1 MVMKESEQQEIIAAA
16 KFLEDKGYKRNV
28 NEYFITYSND
38 AIDFLVGYER
48 YYDEQGDIN
57 IKFKNKKNKFYS
69 VTWIVVVREGVKAIQ
84 QDKESHLLFLLSYVR
99 DHYDTLMQ
107 FDYCEESIQL
117 VDVYIHNEMQ
127 KQGDLL

>member
-1 MVMKESEQQEIIAAA
+1 MQNIWKEI
-16 KFLEDKGYKRNV
+16 
-28 NEYFITYSND
+28 
-38 AIDFLVGYER
+38 
-48 YYDEQGDIN
+48 
-57 IKFKNKKNKFYS
+57 KKNKFYS
-69 VTWIVVVREGVKAIQ
+69 VTWIVVVREGAEAIQ